1 MPKDTRNYTKQ
12 SEQFG
17 PLHEGSAQ
25 VWQDFEPTDSINMS
39 RLIETLSAH
48 WTALTPEKANDRKR
62 IRVISDLIMAQ
73 KYARNGL
80 VFWPMGANE
89 FSGGPYS
96 HRIAN
101 KVKEGFEKRGW
112 VSLEQQA
119 SKKDGLARIYRI
131 SFPFDTSDMKF
142 KRHGLTPD
150 VIVKSR
156 KIRNAVGKLSGGKRI
171 SLRGFGVQAS
181 EARSF
186 VNQINS
192 ILELHPLISS
202 EGQIFDHGK
211 RIFNN
216 GSLTEG
222 GRFYGPWQNY
232 NEDERLQMR
241 IDNEAVCEIDLKASY
256 LNLSNILFGNGMF
269 LGDDPYERIGFVSAT
284 NDPVRKRYMRGLAK
298 RLVAAIIGNE
308 GLAEPEKRRS
318 FPKGERVWD
327 YKNNRPRTV
336 SVKEE
341 FGLGNKDKA
350 ETYYADIL
358 AAFPF
363 TRRAQGKW
371 GPLMFLESEIV
382 LGAVHGL
389 SLKNIPA
396 YPVHDSLIC
405 KVSDKDHVISA
416 LQGRMMQHLG
426 ATFSMDVTEWGKP
439 PYLISPLGGVDQ
451 LTVIESDKQDNN
463 WEDDYTSLIEE
474 D

>member
-1 MPKDTRNYTKQ
+1 MLKDTRKYTKP
-12 SEQFG
+12 SERFG
-17 PLHEGSAQ
+17 LLHEGSAQ
-25 VWQDFEPTDSINMS
+25 VWQDFEPKDSFSMS
-39 RLIETLSAH
+39 KLIEALSAH
-48 WTALTPEKANDRKR
+48 GIMLNPEKANDRKQV
-62 IRVISDLIMAQ
+62 RVISDLIMAE
-73 KYARNGL
+73 KYARNGF
-80 VFWPMGANE
+80 VFWPMSANE

-96 HRIAN
+96 HRIA
-101 KVKEGFEKRGW
+101 KKIKEDFENRGW
-112 VSLEQQA
+112 ISLIQKA
-119 SKKDGLARIYRI
+119 SKKDSLARIYQI

-142 KRHGLTPD
+142 KRHGETPD

-156 KIRNAVGKLSGGKRI
+156 KIRNTVGKLTGGKRI
-171 SLRGFGVQAS
+171 SLRGFGAQAS

-186 VNQINS
+186 VSQINS
-192 ILELHPLISS
+192 ILDLHPLISA
-202 EGQIFDHGK
+202 EGHTFDHGR

-222 GRFYGPWQNY
+222 GRFYGPWQNC
-232 NEDERLQMR
+232 NESERLQMR

-269 LGDDPYERIGFVSAT
+269 FGNDPYERIGFVRAT
-284 NDPVRKRYMRGLAK
+284 NDSVRRKSMRGLSK
-298 RLVAAIIGNE
+298 KLVATIIGNE
-308 GLAEPEKRRS
+308 GITDPEQRRS

-341 FGLGNKDKA
+341 FGLGSKDKA

-363 TRRAQGKW
+363 IREAQGKW
-371 GPLMFLESEIV
+371 GPLMFLESQIV
-382 LGAVHGL
+382 LGAVHSL
-389 SLKNIPA
+389 SLQNIPA

-405 KVSDKDHVISA
+405 KVSDKDQVISA
-416 LQGRMMQHLG
+416 LQDMMAHHLG
-426 ATFSMDVTEWGKP
+426 TTFSMDVTEYGKQ

-451 LTVIESDKQDNN
+451 LTDIKSEKQDND